1 MTTINLRDYYPFYT
15 EDTYIEVSDEIAR
28 HLNRFILDD
37 EAERIRILR
46 TKAYYSLD
54 CGDGIEAEAV
64 VQPEQPE
71 EAFERAELAS
81 ILNEA
86 LASLSETQRRRI
98 YAHIVMGQS
107 SVEIAALEGV
117 EAGTV
122 RTVIA
127 RGLRQLKKYLKK
139 VF

>member
-15 EDTYIEVSDEIAR
+15 EDAYIEVSDEIAR
-28 HLNRFILDD
+28 QLNRFILDD

-46 TKAYYSLD
+46 AKAYYSLD

-64 VQPEQPE
+64 VQPEQPD
-71 EAFERAELAS
+71 EAYERAELAR
-81 ILNEA
+81 ILDEA